1 MTTGSSRFIEN
12 VNDMN
17 KDVFMLG
24 NKWLVFVV
32 ALVVWAAFFYFIDKS
47 IMQGQ
52 GLPVGVDLM
61 PV

>member
-1 MTTGSSRFIEN
+1 MGKY
-12 VNDMN
+12 V
-17 KDVFMLG
+17 
-24 NKWLVFVV
+24 VFVV
-32 ALVVWAAFFYFIDKS
+32 AIVGWAAFFYFIDKW